1 MSNNKPMQMI
11 DKQTV
16 WEGSFIRM
24 LLLEYSD
31 GKGNI
36 RRWEAVERVNCDGI
50 VAVIP
55 VTKEGEVLMIRQFRP
70 AMNGYVIEFPAG
82 LNDKGET
89 LVDAAWRELIEETGY
104 TSQTFELLAEGPVSS
119 GLSSEV
125 LTVFLAREATPASI
139 SLRERYP
146 IEETEDIEV
155 IRTPLMSAYATIEE
169 FRGRGDV
176 ADLKIYGFIEL
187 ARNRINNL

>member
-1 MSNNKPMQMI
+1 MI
-11 DKQTV
+11 GKQTV

-31 GKGNI
+31 DKGNV
-36 RRWEAVERVNCDGI
+36 RRWEAVERINCDGI

-89 LVDAAWRELIEETGY
+89 LVDAARRELIEETGY

-119 GLSSEV
+119 GLSTEV
-125 LTVFLAREATPASI
+125 LTVYLAKEATPASI

-169 FRGRGDV
+169 FRGRGDA

-187 ARNRINNL
+187 ARNRINNP